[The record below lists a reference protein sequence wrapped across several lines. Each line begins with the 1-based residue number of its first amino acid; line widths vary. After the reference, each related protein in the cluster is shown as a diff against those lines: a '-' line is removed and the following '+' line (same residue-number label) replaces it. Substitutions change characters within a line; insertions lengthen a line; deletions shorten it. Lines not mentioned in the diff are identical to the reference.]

1 MLLGDIVKTNITGF
15 TLIEILVVVLIVGI
29 LAAIALP
36 QYQRAVEKAR
46 AVEAKELLDTV
57 YKAEQMFF
65 LTNGSYASSFSDL
78 DVDIPWAET
87 STWGNWFSAAKGNER
102 WVINLERGTNS
113 NVSIMVGRPSG
124 PYEGVGFLYQ
134 MICTNYPAIP
144 LHELLCIEKVDAPH
158 PYAKDAGSYCAG
170 LMGGT
175 LVPGNTGS
183 YRVYRLR

>member
-1 MLLGDIVKTNITGF
+1 MKTNITGF

-87 STWGNWFSAAKGNER
+87 STWGDWFSVAKGNER

-124 PYEGVGFLYQ
+124 PYD
-134 MICTNYPAIP
+134 NYPAIP